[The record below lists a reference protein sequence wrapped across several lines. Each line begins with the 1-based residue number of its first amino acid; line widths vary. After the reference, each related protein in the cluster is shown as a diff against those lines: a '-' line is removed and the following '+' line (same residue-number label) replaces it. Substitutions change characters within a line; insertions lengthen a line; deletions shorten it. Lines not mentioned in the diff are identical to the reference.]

1 MSIKTVVT
9 QLMTESD
16 NVTHDLFRY
25 LVLIAFANGLAE
37 HWYATAHSLQF
48 DMQSYGVGLAAL
60 IVAVTPI
67 LAVRGY
73 FEHKEGEHHE

>member
-25 LVLIAFANGLAE
+25 LVLIAFVNGLVE
-37 HWYATAHSLQF
+37 HWYATANHLEF
-48 DMQSYGVGLAAL
+48 DMERYGIGLGAL
-60 IVAVTPI
+60 IVAVAPI

-73 FEHKEGEHHE
+73 IDKKREGDQS